1 MSIKEVTDATFN
13 ELTGEGT
20 VIAELGAAW
29 CGPCKMIAPA
39 LEEIDQDSDNKISV
53 IQLDVD
59 ENPKTAQHYG
69 VMSIP
74 TLLFFKDGELQ
85 ETTVG
90 FKPKEEILSIA
101 EKLV

>member
-1 MSIKEVTDATFN
+1 MAIKEATDATFA
-13 ELTGEGT
+13 EMTGQGI

-39 LEEIDQDSDNKISV
+39 LEEIDQDSENKISV
-53 IQLDVD
+53 VQLDVD
-59 ENPKTAQHYG
+59 QNQKTAQHYG

-74 TLLFFKDGELQ
+74 TLLFFKDGDLK

-101 EKLV
+101 EKHV

>member
-1 MSIKEVTDATFN
+1 MAIKEATDATFA
-13 ELTGEGT
+13 EMTGQGI

-39 LEEIDQDSDNKISV
+39 LEQIDQDSENKISV
-53 IQLDVD
+53 VQLDVD
-59 ENPKTAQHYG
+59 QNQKTAQHYG

-74 TLLFFKDGELQ
+74 TLLFFKDGDLK

-101 EKLV
+101 EKHV

>member
-1 MSIKEVTDATFN
+1 MSTKEATDATFT
-13 ELTGEGT
+13 EMTHQGI

-39 LEEIDQDSDNKISV
+39 LEEIDQDSENKISV
-53 IQLDVD
+53 VQLDVD
-59 ENPKTAQHYG
+59 QNPKTAQHYG

-74 TLLFFKDGELQ
+74 TLLFFKDGDLK

-90 FKPKEEILSIA
+90 FKQKEEILSIA
-101 EKLV
+101 GKHT